1 VARFFLHKESMSDSP
16 GNLAEHAVE
25 LRRRLARERGLVLD
39 IKAVP
44 RSRTAEVSDVMANG
58 VLKVRVTAAPE
69 KGRANEEICV
79 LLAEY
84 LGVPKRSVEV
94 IHGHTSPQKRVR
106 ITSQLVGRRNLLP
119 TA

>member
-1 VARFFLHKESMSDSP
+1 MSDSP

-25 LRRRLARERGLVLD
+25 LLRRLAHEGGLVLD

-69 KGRANEEICV
+69 KGQANEEICV

-84 LGVPKRSVEV
+84 LGVPRRCVEV

-106 ITSQLVGRRNLLP
+106 VTSQLVGRRNASP
-119 TA
+119 TE

>member
-1 VARFFLHKESMSDSP
+1 MSDSL
-16 GNLAEHAVE
+16 GNLAEHALE
-25 LRRRLARERGLVLD
+25 LRRRLAREGGLVLD

-44 RSRTAEVSDVMANG
+44 RSRTTEVSDVMANG

-69 KGRANEEICV
+69 KGRANEEICA

-106 ITSQLVGRRNLLP
+106 VTSQLVGRRNASP